1 MVSLYRLVR
10 CSASFDMKE
19 VDQMRRLWLVR
30 LGKNGEFERLALDK
44 GILRIGF
51 GVESEVSNL
60 KDRAG
65 LLRLM
70 ESIFPDARP
79 AKQRNF
85 ASQVNQFVNIAAG
98 GDLVVSPMKTTSTIA
113 IGRLSGPYAPGPMRE
128 VTRPVEWLRV
138 DIKRDAFKQ
147 DLLYSFGAI
156 MTVCE
161 ISRNDALNRVEQVL
175 KTGIDPGDGLAPK
188 RPGVPGEKPGDD
200 AEERSD
206 YLVNLDQI
214 ARDQIEKRI
223 ASEFTGHGFTQLV
236 AAILRAQGY
245 RTRVSPPGADQGVD
259 IVAGSGPLGL
269 ESPRI
274 VVQVKSGNVTVDQP
288 TLQGL
293 IGSVQD
299 TQADHGLIVSWN
311 GYTSAVRR
319 RVNELFFRVRLWGR
333 EELVDNL
340 LATYGDLPEDIT
352 AELPLRRIWTLVL
365 DDHGSD

>member
-1 MVSLYRLVR
+1 
-10 CSASFDMKE
+10 
-19 VDQMRRLWLVR
+19 MRRLWLVR
-30 LGKNGEFERLALDK
+30 LGRNGEFERLAIDK

-51 GVESEVSNL
+51 GIERDVSNL
-60 KDRAG
+60 KDRVG

-70 ESIFPDARP
+70 ESIFPDAKP

-85 ASQVNQFVNIAAG
+85 ASQVNQFVNLAAG

-113 IGRLSGPYAPGPMRE
+113 IGRFSGPYTPGPKGE
-128 VTRPVEWLRV
+128 VTRPVEWLLV

-175 KTGIDPGDGLAPK
+175 KTGIDPGDGLTPK
-188 RPGVPGEKPGDD
+188 GTGVPPEKPVPEDGN
-200 AEERSD
+200 D

-223 ASEFTGHGFTQLV
+223 ASVFTGHDFTQLV

-299 TQADHGLIVSWN
+299 TQADHGLVVSWN

-352 AELPLRRIWTLVL
+352 AELPLRRIWTLVP